1 MIHLSFRM
9 CWRSRHLFSRCMIDD
24 PWNQNIKN
32 DWIAIFTL
40 PWLLYSIFASLF
52 TLFIASD
59 YGDCL
64 IFIRQ
69 IVAEQEIKNLCVTL
83 ERENGEKKCSSNLFS
98 FLFLCFF
105 SSFLRLL
112 EFECLKWTWISKIA
126 TMFNELTRK
135 TNRFIK
141 KMVVSVGLT
150 LYFCGCVKYPVCD
163 HRKFKNGWWRDLSSP
178 ENHNNNNVNMP
189 WIHCFH
195 HCLKT
200 SMHTLTLSCGWHG
213 MQFKEKRGKI
223 MIKWNEQELT
233 MKKNNNKCIR
243 VRVYVI
249 FFVHVFK
256 TFF

>member
-105 SSFLRLL
+105 FFIFTFARIRM
-112 EFECLKWTWISKIA
+112 LK
-126 TMFNELTRK
+126 MNL
-135 TNRFIK
+135 N
-141 KMVVSVGLT
+141 
-150 LYFCGCVKYPVCD
+150 
-163 HRKFKNGWWRDLSSP
+163 FKNC
-178 ENHNNNNVNMP
+178 NNVQ
-189 WIHCFH
+189 WID
-195 HCLKT
+195 
-200 SMHTLTLSCGWHG
+200 
-213 MQFKEKRGKI
+213 
-223 MIKWNEQELT
+223 
-233 MKKNNNKCIR
+233 KKNKSLYKKNGGFSWAYI
-243 VRVYVI
+243 
-249 FFVHVFK
+249 VFLWLCEIPSVWSQK
-256 TFF
+256 I